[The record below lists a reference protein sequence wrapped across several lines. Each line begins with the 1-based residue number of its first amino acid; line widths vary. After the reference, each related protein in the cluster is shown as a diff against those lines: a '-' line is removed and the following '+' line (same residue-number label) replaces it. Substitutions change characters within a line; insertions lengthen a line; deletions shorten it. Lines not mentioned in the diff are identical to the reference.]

1 MKIAAPFVRAKEWQ
15 PSTCA
20 SLEVTGN
27 HDAASAGG
35 TVQKSSQADTE
46 METCR
51 AVPWNEESLSWN
63 STRGRI
69 LFLWKKKIYVCLSSC
84 LAVCAWGKSRR
95 IHSCLSCYLCGLGM
109 LKGAVLVCK
118 GCRNKTPQT
127 GWLKQ
132 KCIFSQS

>member
-69 LFLWKKKIYVCLSSC
+69 LFLWKKKNLCVSIFLSGC
-84 LAVCAWGKSRR
+84 MCMGEIQKDTQLFKLLPVWTGDVERCR
-95 IHSCLSCYLCGLGM
+95 ISLQGL
-109 LKGAVLVCK
+109 
-118 GCRNKTPQT
+118 P
-127 GWLKQ
+127 
-132 KCIFSQS
+132 

>member
-51 AVPWNEESLSWN
+51 DVPWNEESLSWN

-84 LAVCAWGKSRR
+84 LAGCMCMGEIQKDTQLFKLLPVWTGDVERCR
-95 IHSCLSCYLCGLGM
+95 ISLQGL
-109 LKGAVLVCK
+109 
-118 GCRNKTPQT
+118 P
-127 GWLKQ
+127 
-132 KCIFSQS
+132 